1 MASYIHKMVG
11 PDEKLVGVARLHWI
25 YLVKGMVGFAL
36 CVMLAWAINSL
47 MQFGLDLLYAHSPA
61 PAAGSTLYPMVHM
74 NHYLSEF
81 MFFAGVLIFGF
92 YLTKVLGTE
101 VGLTTR
107 RLIFKEGLIFT
118 TTHEV
123 DIEEIRGERMDLG
136 WFGRFLD
143 YAYIKLDCRFVEDL
157 TTPAIEKPERFIR
170 ALHKLRSEA
179 SDSVITIASHPD
191 EQGVHRAQIAKKGIP
206 PIPGEGTVEALNE
219 QQIPMTAPEIPDSQ
233 PASPVQPQP
242 PMQEPIPPAP
252 PQAVAAPP
260 IQPIIPQPAQP
271 PATPAQQ
278 AAALDPKVV
287 AEVLHQAMPQIVEEM
302 AAQGLVMKE
311 AHSDQPPADPLLSA
325 FDEASDEHTGGKKP
339 PAVH

>member
-1 MASYIHKMVG
+1 MASYVHKMVG
-11 PDEKLVGVARLHWI
+11 PDEKLIGVARLHWI
-25 YLVKGMVGFAL
+25 YLVKGMVGFAM

-47 MQFGLDLLYAHSPA
+47 IGFGLSLIYRTTTPA
-61 PAAGSTLYPMVHM
+61 SVYPILSM

-81 MFFAGVLIFGF
+81 MFLAGLIIFGF

-107 RLIFKEGLIFT
+107 RMIFKEGLIFT

-143 YAYIKLDCRFVEDL
+143 YAYIRLDCRFIEDL
-157 TTPAIEKPERFIR
+157 STPAIEKPERFIR

-191 EQGVHRAQIAKKGIP
+191 EHGVHRAQIAKKGLP
-206 PIPGEGTVEALNE
+206 PIPGDGTVEALNA

-242 PMQEPIPPAP
+242 PLAEPIPPAP
-252 PQAVAAPP
+252 PNAAPP
-260 IQPIIPQPAQP
+260 VPHVAQ
-271 PATPAQQ
+271 TPAQQ

-302 AAQGLVMKE
+302 AAHGLVTKD
-311 AHSDQPPADPLLSA
+311 AHSDQKPEEKPLNADELLHA
-325 FDEASDEHTGGKKP
+325 FDEASEEHPDGKKP
-339 PAVH
+339 GSVH